1 MLTLKD
7 IIGNLGDFVSD
18 SVLITTAEPLEAP
31 GPEIVWCNRAF
42 TEMTGYTLDEL
53 RGKSPRILQGEDTD
67 PETRWAMGRSLRRWE
82 PVHVEVKNYKKR
94 GEPFWSDIR
103 ITPVADESGWFRYW
117 VAIHH
122 DVTRRKEDELALR
135 SRFEIVKAA
144 SERLKCERAELEG
157 VAAIA
162 EHTSDMI
169 TITDMDFR
177 IQWANP
183 AFLRRNGVAL
193 SDILG
198 LSYCEVVN
206 KHSILFNSQ
215 EAARRA
221 VIDGALTVEETLN
234 ATIDGEPYWTR
245 LDVHVR
251 RNERGSPTGL
261 ILFEHDVTEARAMR
275 EELRAHRDDLR
286 RLVDERTETV
296 RRQADIL
303 QRSLDQQRKLN
314 EQQIQFVRMASH
326 ELRTPMSVIAV
337 AVRQLRRRTKEAG
350 DEVAERLTLIDQSVD
365 RLGKLVDGTLFLARV
380 DAGTFA
386 FEPKEMDLLAFLES
400 RLPAWRDA
408 AQTHEIRFRNA
419 CRGPCVVRCDAAL
432 LDHVFEN
439 LVGNARKYSPEAD
452 RIDISVHCDAELVRV
467 RVRDYGL
474 GVSAEDLPKL
484 GQRYFRAATAQGVAG
499 TGIGLAV
506 VREFVDL
513 HGGRLFI
520 DSVEGEGSTFSVV
533 FPLVRDGADDP
544 EPTPEEEE
552 TAA

>member
-1 MLTLKD
+1 MLTLND

-18 SVLITTAEPLEAP
+18 SVLVTTAEPVEAP

-42 TEMTGYTLDEL
+42 TEMTGYTLDEM
-53 RGKSPRILQGEDTD
+53 RGKSPRILQGEGTD

-82 PVHVEVKNYKKR
+82 PVHVEIKNYKKS
-94 GEPFWSDIR
+94 GEPFWADIR

-117 VAIHH
+117 IAIHH
-122 DVTRRKEDELALR
+122 DVTQRKEDELALR
-135 SRFEIVKAA
+135 ARFEVVKAA

-177 IQWANP
+177 IAWANP
-183 AFLRRNGVAL
+183 AFLRRNGLAL
-193 SDILG
+193 GDILG
-198 LSYCEVVN
+198 RSHCEVLK
-206 KHSILFNSQ
+206 KHSMFFTSQ
-215 EAARRA
+215 EAARKA
-221 VIDGALTVEETLN
+221 VIEGALTVEETLN

-245 LDVHVR
+245 LEVHVR
-251 RNERGSPTGL
+251 RDARGSPTGL
-261 ILFEHDVTEARAMR
+261 ILVEHDVTEARAMR
-275 EELRAHRDDLR
+275 EELHTHRDHLQ
-286 RLVDERTETV
+286 RLVDERTATAC
-296 RRQADIL
+296 RQADIL

-314 EQQIQFVRMASH
+314 EQQFQFVRMASH
-326 ELRTPMSVIAV
+326 ELRTPMSVISM
-337 AVRQLRRRTKEAG
+337 AVRQLRRRTQDAG
-350 DEVAERLTLIDQSVD
+350 DEVAERLTLIDQSVC

-380 DAGTFA
+380 DGGAFA
-386 FEPKEMDLLAFLES
+386 FEPKEMDLLAFLEA

-408 AQTHEIRFRNA
+408 AETHEIRFRNA
-419 CRGPCVVRCDAAL
+419 CREPCVVRCDAAL

-452 RIDISVHCDAELVRV
+452 RIDISVDCDAELVRV
-467 RVRDYGL
+467 TVRDYGL
-474 GVSAEDLPKL
+474 GVSAEDLPRL
-484 GQRYFRAATAQGVAG
+484 GQRYFRAATAQGIAG

-533 FPLVRDGADDP
+533 FPLVRDGAEGP
-544 EPTPEEEE
+544 APGPEEE